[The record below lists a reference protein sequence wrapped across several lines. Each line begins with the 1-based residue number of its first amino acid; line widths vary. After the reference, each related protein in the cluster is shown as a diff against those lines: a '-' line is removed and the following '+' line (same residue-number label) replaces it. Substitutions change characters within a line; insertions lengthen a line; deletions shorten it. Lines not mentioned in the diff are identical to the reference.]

1 MKTVTPGLPPVGIA
15 HGSATGASI
24 STRVTDPKVFGKVA
38 VLMGGWSAER
48 QVSLWSGEGVTKAL
62 QERGVEAVGLNISTP
77 AQLFAL
83 KSEGYN
89 RVFNILHGTGGE
101 DGTVQAILDLLG
113 LPYPGSGVAASAI
126 AMDKLATKRIWKAEG
141 LPTPDFRVL
150 ASVTEAES
158 AAKHFG
164 YPFIIKPAADG
175 SSVGVT
181 KVKSWDQ
188 VAAAFALA
196 SGLDAK
202 AGTGDRGQGTKS
214 SGSTP
219 SPIPSTPTPL
229 LRTVMAEQFIDGG
242 AQHAE
247 YTCPVLRGVAL
258 PVIRIEPDG
267 EFYDYNAKYLS
278 DNTQYLCPAGLK
290 AEHEASIQALCLKA
304 FALIGCKDWG
314 RVDFLMGDDGQPQL
328 LELNTLPGMTSHS
341 LVPMAAKVSGL
352 SYADLCWSLLEA
364 TL

>member
-1 MKTVTPGLPPVGIA
+1 MNA
-15 HGSATGASI
+15 
-24 STRVTDPKVFGKVA
+24 VTDPKDFGKVA

-62 QERGVEAVGLNISTP
+62 QERGVDAHGLDITTP

-83 KSEGYN
+83 KSDGYD

-141 LPTPDFRVL
+141 LPTPDFLVL
-150 ASVTEAES
+150 ASLAEAE
-158 AAKHFG
+158 AAAAHFG

-181 KVKSWDQ
+181 KVKSAEQ
-188 VAAAFALA
+188 IAKAFA
-196 SGLDAK
+196 DAR
-202 AGTGDRGQGTKS
+202 GDSDRV
-214 SGSTP
+214 
-219 SPIPSTPTPL
+219 
-229 LRTVMAEQFIDGG
+229 VMAEQFIDGG
-242 AQHAE
+242 TDHSE

-258 PVIRIEPDG
+258 PVIRIVPDG
-267 EFYDYNAKYLS
+267 EFYDYNAKYIS
-278 DNTQYLCPAGLK
+278 DNTRYLCPAGL
-290 AEHEASIQALCLKA
+290 APEHEKSIQQLCLKA
-304 FALIGCKDWG
+304 FALVGCRHWG
-314 RVDFLMGDDGQPQL
+314 RVDFLMGADGQPQL

-341 LVPMAAKVSGL
+341 LVPMAAKVSGM
-352 SYADLCWSLLEA
+352 SYAALCWSLLEA

>member
-1 MKTVTPGLPPVGIA
+1 MKTA
-15 HGSATGASI
+15 
-24 STRVTDPKVFGKVA
+24 TDPKAFGKVA

-62 QERGVEAVGLNISTP
+62 REKGVDVHGLDITEP
-77 AQLFAL
+77 AQLFTL
-83 KSEGYN
+83 KAQGFD

-141 LPTPDFRVL
+141 LPTPDFRVV
-150 ASVTEAES
+150 ATVAEAEA

-164 YPFIIKPAADG
+164 FPFILKPAADG

-181 KVKSWDQ
+181 KVKAADQ
-188 VAAAFALA
+188 VAKAFAVA
-196 SGLDAK
+196 CGTAE
-202 AGTGDRGQGTKS
+202 TGDGRQEIEARFAAAS
-214 SGSTP
+214 P
-219 SPIPSTPTPL
+219 SPIPHLPSPL
-229 LRTVMAEQFIDGG
+229 PRVVIAEAFIDGG
-242 AQHAE
+242 SDHSE
-247 YTCPVLRGVAL
+247 FTCPVLRGVAL
-258 PVIRIEPDG
+258 PVIRIIPDG
-267 EFYDYNAKYLS
+267 EFYDYHAKYIS
-278 DNTQYLCPAGLK
+278 NETRYLCPAGLD
-290 AEHEASIQALCLKA
+290 AAHEARIQTMCLKA
-304 FALIGCKDWG
+304 FDAVGCKDWG
-314 RVDFLMGDDGQPQL
+314 RVDFLMGADGQPQL

-341 LVPMAAKVSGL
+341 LVPMAAKAVGM

>member
-1 MKTVTPGLPPVGIA
+1 MKTVSDP
-15 HGSATGASI
+15 
-24 STRVTDPKVFGKVA
+24 TRFGKVA

-62 QERGVEAVGLNISTP
+62 QERGVAAHGLDITTP

-83 KSEGYN
+83 KEQGYA

-113 LPYPGSGVAASAI
+113 LPYPGSGVGASAI

-150 ASVTEAES
+150 GSGAEAGK
-158 AAKHFG
+158 AAAHFG

-181 KVKSWDQ
+181 KVKN
-188 VAAAFALA
+188 AAQLAKAFA
-196 SGLDAK
+196 DAE
-202 AGTGDRGQGTKS
+202 GGVGRV
-214 SGSTP
+214 
-219 SPIPSTPTPL
+219 
-229 LRTVMAEQFIDGG
+229 VMAEQFIDGG
-242 AQHAE
+242 ADHSE

-258 PVIRIEPDG
+258 PVIRIVPDG

-278 DNTQYLCPAGLK
+278 DNTRYLCPAGL
-290 AEHEASIQALCLKA
+290 APAHEASIQALCLQA
-304 FALIGCKDWG
+304 FALVGCQDWG
-314 RVDFLMGDDGQPQL
+314 RVDFLMGADGQPQL

-341 LVPMAAKVSGL
+341 LVPMAAKVSGM

>member
-1 MKTVTPGLPPVGIA
+1 M
-15 HGSATGASI
+15 
-24 STRVTDPKVFGKVA
+24 STTTNPRDFGKVA

-83 KSEGYN
+83 KTEGYN

-113 LPYPGSGVAASAI
+113 LPYPGSGVGASAI
-126 AMDKLATKRIWKAEG
+126 ALDKLATKRIWKAEG
-141 LPTPDFRVL
+141 LPTPEFRVL
-150 ASVTEAES
+150 ASVAEAES

-181 KVKSWDQ
+181 KVKEASQ

-196 SGLDAK
+196 LG
-202 AGTGDRGQGTKS
+202 
-214 SGSTP
+214 GS
-219 SPIPSTPTPL
+219 
-229 LRTVMAEQFIDGG
+229 RNVVMAEQFIDGG
-242 AQHAE
+242 ADHSE
-247 YTCPVLRGVAL
+247 YTCPVVRGVAL
-258 PVIRIEPDG
+258 PVIRIIPDG

-278 DNTQYLCPAGLK
+278 DKTQYLCPAGLEP
-290 AEHEASIQALCLKA
+290 EHEADIQKLCLQA

-314 RVDFLMGDDGQPQL
+314 RVDFLMAADGKPQL
-328 LELNTLPGMTSHS
+328 LEINTLPGMTSHS
-341 LVPMAAKVSGL
+341 LVPVAAKARGL

>member
-1 MKTVTPGLPPVGIA
+1 MKT
-15 HGSATGASI
+15 
-24 STRVTDPKVFGKVA
+24 VTDPKVFGKVA

-113 LPYPGSGVAASAI
+113 LPYPGSAVAASAI

-141 LPTPDFRVL
+141 LPTPGFRVL
-150 ASVTEAES
+150 ASVADAES

-181 KVKSWDQ
+181 KVK
-188 VAAAFALA
+188 VAEQITQAFA
-196 SGLDAK
+196 DAE
-202 AGTGDRGQGTKS
+202 GGVGRV
-214 SGSTP
+214 
-219 SPIPSTPTPL
+219 
-229 LRTVMAEQFIDGG
+229 VMAEQFIDGG
-242 AQHAE
+242 AKHAE

-278 DNTQYLCPAGLK
+278 DNTKYLCPAGLK

>member
-1 MKTVTPGLPPVGIA
+1 MKTVTN
-15 HGSATGASI
+15 
-24 STRVTDPKVFGKVA
+24 PKAFGKVA

-62 QERGVEAVGLNISTP
+62 QEKGVDAHGLDITTP

-83 KSEGYN
+83 KTQGYD

-150 ASVTEAES
+150 ESIRDAQVAAE
-158 AAKHFG
+158 HFG
-164 YPFIIKPAADG
+164 YPHIIKPAADG

-181 KVKSWDQ
+181 KVKTPDQ
-188 VAAAFALA
+188 VAKAFALA
-196 SGLDAK
+196 QGDA
-202 AGTGDRGQGTKS
+202 RQN
-214 SGSTP
+214 
-219 SPIPSTPTPL
+219 
-229 LRTVMAEQFIDGG
+229 TVMAEQFIDGG
-242 AQHAE
+242 ADHSE
-247 YTCPVLRGVAL
+247 YTCPVVRGVAL
-258 PVIRIEPDG
+258 PVIRIVPDG

-278 DNTQYLCPAGLK
+278 DNTRYLCPAGL
-290 AEHEASIQALCLKA
+290 APEHEAGIQALCRKA
-304 FALIGCKDWG
+304 FALVGCKDWG
-314 RVDFLMGDDGQPQL
+314 RVDFLMAADGKPQL

-341 LVPMAAKVSGL
+341 LVPMAAKARGM
-352 SYADLCWSLLEA
+352 SYAELCWSLMEA

>member
-1 MKTVTPGLPPVGIA
+1 M
-15 HGSATGASI
+15 SA
-24 STRVTDPKVFGKVA
+24 VTDPKAFGKVA

-48 QVSLWSGEGVTKAL
+48 QVSLWSGAGVTRAL
-62 QERGVEAVGLNISTP
+62 LEKGVDVHGLDITEP

-83 KSEGYN
+83 KQQGYD

-150 ASVTEAES
+150 ESVADAQ
-158 AAKHFG
+158 AAARHFG

-181 KVKSWDQ
+181 KVKSAGQ
-188 VAAAFALA
+188 IEQAFTNAL
-196 SGLDAK
+196 GD
-202 AGTGDRGQGTKS
+202 TGRA
-214 SGSTP
+214 
-219 SPIPSTPTPL
+219 
-229 LRTVMAEQFIDGG
+229 VMAEQFIDGG
-242 AQHAE
+242 ETHAE
-247 YTCPVLRGVAL
+247 YTCPVLRGTAL

-267 EFYDYNAKYLS
+267 EFYDYHAKYLS
-278 DNTQYLCPAGLK
+278 DNTRYLCPAGLT
-290 AEHEASIQALCLKA
+290 AEHEKSIQQLCLKA
-304 FALIGCKDWG
+304 FALAGCEDWG
-314 RVDFLMGDDGQPQL
+314 RVDFLMAADGKPQL

-341 LVPMAAKVSGL
+341 LVPMAAKARGM
-352 SYADLCWSLLEA
+352 SYADLCWSLMEA

>member
-1 MKTVTPGLPPVGIA
+1 MKAVSPGLPPVGIA
-15 HGSATGASI
+15 HGSATGASVN
-24 STRVTDPKVFGKVA
+24 TRVTDPKSFGKVA

-48 QVSLWSGEGVTKAL
+48 QVSLWSGEGVTAAL
-62 QERGVEAVGLNISTP
+62 QARDVDAHGLDITVP

-83 KSEGYN
+83 KDQGFD

-113 LPYPGSGVAASAI
+113 LAYPGSGVAASAI

-141 LPTPDFRVL
+141 LPTPDFRLL
-150 ASVTEAES
+150 ASLADAEQ
-158 AAKHFG
+158 AAAHFG
-164 YPFIIKPAADG
+164 YPHIVKPAADG

-181 KVKSWDQ
+181 KVKSPDQ

-196 SGLDAK
+196 Q
-202 AGTGDRGQGTKS
+202 GDGNV
-214 SGSTP
+214 
-219 SPIPSTPTPL
+219 
-229 LRTVMAEQFIDGG
+229 VMAEQFIDGG
-242 AQHAE
+242 DKHAE
-247 YTCPVLRGVAL
+247 FTCPVLRGVAL

-267 EFYDYNAKYLS
+267 EFYDYNAKYIS
-278 DNTQYLCPAGLK
+278 DNTRYLCPAGLS
-290 AEHEASIQALCLKA
+290 AEHEKSIQALCLKA
-304 FALIGCKDWG
+304 FELVGCKDWG
-314 RVDFLMGDDGQPQL
+314 RVDFLMGADGKPQL

-341 LVPMAAKVSGL
+341 LVPMAAKVSGI

>member
-1 MKTVTPGLPPVGIA
+1 M
-15 HGSATGASI
+15 
-24 STRVTDPKVFGKVA
+24 STTTNPKDFGKVA

-48 QVSLWSGEGVTKAL
+48 QVSLWSGDGVTKAL
-62 QERGVEAVGLNISTP
+62 LERGVDAVGLNISTP

-83 KSEGYN
+83 KGEGYS

-141 LPTPDFRVL
+141 LPTPDFRVV
-150 ASVTEAES
+150 ANGAEAE
-158 AAKHFG
+158 AAASHFG
-164 YPFIIKPAADG
+164 YPFILKPAADG

-181 KVKSWDQ
+181 KVKNAKQ
-188 VAAAFALA
+188 VAQAFA
-196 SGLDAK
+196 DA
-202 AGTGDRGQGTKS
+202 QGTN
-214 SGSTP
+214 G
-219 SPIPSTPTPL
+219 
-229 LRTVMAEQFIDGG
+229 RVVMAERFIDGG
-242 AQHAE
+242 ADHSE

-258 PVIRIEPDG
+258 PVIRIIPDG

-278 DNTQYLCPAGLK
+278 DNTRYLCPAGL
-290 AEHEASIQALCLKA
+290 APEIEARMQALSLQA
-304 FALIGCKDWG
+304 FALVGCKDWG
-314 RVDFLMGDDGQPQL
+314 RVDFLMGADGQPQL

-341 LVPMAAKVSGL
+341 LVPMAAKARGM

-364 TL
+364 TLPPTAEASL

>member
-1 MKTVTPGLPPVGIA
+1 MKTVT
-15 HGSATGASI
+15 
-24 STRVTDPKVFGKVA
+24 DPKAFGKVA

-62 QERGVEAVGLNISTP
+62 LEKGVDAHGLDITEP

-83 KSEGYN
+83 KTQGFD

-150 ASVTEAES
+150 ECTEDAQA

-175 SSVGVT
+175 SSVGVS
-181 KVKSWDQ
+181 KVKSQPQ

-196 SGLDAK
+196 
-202 AGTGDRGQGTKS
+202 QGES
-214 SGSTP
+214 
-219 SPIPSTPTPL
+219 
-229 LRTVMAEQFIDGG
+229 LRNVVMAEQFIDGG
-242 AQHAE
+242 ADHSE

-258 PVIRIEPDG
+258 PVIRIVPDG

-278 DNTQYLCPAGLK
+278 DNTRYLCPAGLA
-290 AEHEASIQALCLKA
+290 AEHEKSIQQLCLKA
-304 FALIGCKDWG
+304 FALVGCKDWG
-314 RVDFLMGDDGQPQL
+314 RVDFLMGNDGKPQL

-341 LVPMAAKVSGL
+341 LVPMAAKVSGM
-352 SYADLCWSLLEA
+352 SYAALCWSLMET

>member
-1 MKTVTPGLPPVGIA
+1 M
-15 HGSATGASI
+15 
-24 STRVTDPKVFGKVA
+24 STTMNPADFGKVA

-62 QERGVEAVGLNISTP
+62 QERGVDAHGLDISMP

-83 KSEGYN
+83 KAQGFD

-150 ASVTEAES
+150 ASLAEAEG
-158 AAKHFG
+158 AAAHFG

-181 KVKSWDQ
+181 KVKS
-188 VAAAFALA
+188 AAQIAKAFA
-196 SGLDAK
+196 DAK
-202 AGTGDRGQGTKS
+202 GDSDRV
-214 SGSTP
+214 
-219 SPIPSTPTPL
+219 
-229 LRTVMAEQFIDGG
+229 VMAEQFIDGG
-242 AQHAE
+242 ADHSE

-258 PVIRIEPDG
+258 PVIRIVPDG
-267 EFYDYNAKYLS
+267 EFYDYNAKYIS
-278 DNTQYLCPAGLK
+278 DNTRYLCPAGL
-290 AEHEASIQALCLKA
+290 APEHEKSIQQLCLKA
-304 FALIGCKDWG
+304 FALVGCKHWG
-314 RVDFLMGDDGQPQL
+314 RVDFLMGADGQPQL

-341 LVPMAAKVSGL
+341 LVPMAAKVSGM
-352 SYADLCWSLLEA
+352 SYAALCWSLLEA